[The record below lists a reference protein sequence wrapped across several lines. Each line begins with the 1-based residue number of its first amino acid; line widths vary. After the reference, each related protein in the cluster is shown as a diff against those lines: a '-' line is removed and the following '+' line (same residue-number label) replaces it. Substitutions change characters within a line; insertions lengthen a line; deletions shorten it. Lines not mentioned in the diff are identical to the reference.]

1 MKFIISILIQKNN
14 DLIINSLEKPVF
26 KDKFRI
32 RSYNKSTLEDNIFF
46 EMKTK
51 YKGIVV
57 VTLLTIESGTFNL
70 NTYDDS
76 LHSNGNITINFGEYY
91 ISSGDD
97 GIHADD
103 TLTINN
109 GTIEVTKTYEGLEAE
124 TIVINAGTI
133 NLVASDDGINAA
145 GRADSSANNHPNHQ
159 ETYSKSSLTINGGTI
174 TVNATGDGLDSN
186 GNIYV
191 NGGIIIVSGQQVM
204 VMEP

>member
-97 GIHADD
+97 GS
-103 TLTINN
+103 
-109 GTIEVTKTYEGLEAE
+109 TYGSEK
-124 TIVINAGTI
+124 
-133 NLVASDDGINAA
+133 
-145 GRADSSANNHPNHQ
+145 RSSICRK
-159 ETYSKSSLTINGGTI
+159 KSS
-174 TVNATGDGLDSN
+174 
-186 GNIYV
+186 
-191 NGGIIIVSGQQVM
+191 
-204 VMEP
+204 

>member
-1 MKFIISILIQKNN
+1 MKFIISILIQKNK

-32 RSYNKSTLEDNIFF
+32 RSYNKPTLEDNIFF

-97 GIHADD
+97 GIHTDD

-109 GTIEVTKTYEGLEAE
+109 GTIEVTKTYEGVEDE

-133 NLVASDDGINAA
+133 NLVASDDGINAD
-145 GRADSSANNHPNHQ
+145 GGADSSANNHPNHQ

-174 TVNATGDGLDSN
+174 
-186 GNIYV
+186 
-191 NGGIIIVSGQQVM
+191 IVSGQQVM